1 MDKKTML
8 VRRHY
13 EAYPYPSRKLIN
25 ENSMHDYAKWILERT
40 GLSEHDIKGN
50 AVLEAGCGTGE
61 LSVSFALSR
70 ANVTAIDIS
79 RNSIEIGKETANKY
93 NAKVEFL
100 EQDILSMELKK
111 RFDFVFS
118 LGVLHHT
125 INPKKA
131 FSVLASHTKEGGTLC
146 IGLYHSKGRVG
157 QRLKRAFVGM
167 LAPFG
172 TEAREKAIELLY
184 GRKQLEKRGK
194 NYVYDKFLV
203 PIESYHT
210 EKEVKKWFHENGF
223 GEVMIVFPEKGFFIA
238 SGKKG

>member
-1 MDKKTML
+1 
-8 VRRHY
+8 
-13 EAYPYPSRKLIN
+13 
-25 ENSMHDYAKWILERT
+25 MHGYAKWILERT
-40 GLSEHDIKGN
+40 GLSENDIKGN

-125 INPKKA
+125 INPEKA
-131 FSVLASHTKEGGTLC
+131 FSVLAGHAKGGGTLC
-146 IGLYHSKGRVG
+146 IGLYHSKG
-157 QRLKRAFVGM
+157 
-167 LAPFG
+167 
-172 TEAREKAIELLY
+172 
-184 GRKQLEKRGK
+184 
-194 NYVYDKFLV
+194 
-203 PIESYHT
+203 
-210 EKEVKKWFHENGF
+210 
-223 GEVMIVFPEKGFFIA
+223 
-238 SGKKG
+238 